1 MLCEAVSKTFKGNY
15 SYRFQEICIGVLS
28 LCNSKSLKE
37 GVCVHSPIIKLGL
50 QDDFYLNNNLLSL
63 YAKCFGVDHAR
74 HFFDEMPYKDVVSWT
89 GILSAYVRNEN
100 HEQALEL
107 FGSMISFGHY
117 PNEFTL
123 SSVLR
128 SCSAI
133 GEFECG
139 TRIQAYMVK
148 NGFDSNPVLASALI
162 GLYSKC
168 GFIEEAYANF
178 AYMGRGDTIS
188 WTTMISSLVQAH
200 KWSQALQLY
209 IRMVEAGPAGVPP
222 NEFTFVKLL
231 AASSALG
238 LSYGKLVHA
247 HMILLGIELNVI
259 LKTALVDMYS
269 KCQRMEDAVKAL
281 NQTPERDVF
290 IWTTIIS
297 GFIRNMKVREAIA
310 ALQEMEMSET
320 VPNNFTYSTIL
331 NACSSILS
339 LELGK
344 QVHSRVIMAG
354 LKDDISVGNALVD
367 MYMKCSNLIEDAL
380 RVFRV
385 MTSQNVITWTS
396 LIAGFA
402 EHGFAQDSFQYFEEM
417 RAVGLKPNSFTLS
430 SMLAACSTIKSHF
443 QTRKLHGYIIKT
455 KADRNSV
462 VGNALVDAY
471 AGLGMVD
478 DAWCV
483 IRNMSHRDAIT
494 YTSLASRMNQMGHH
508 DRALNIIRHM
518 NNDNVK
524 MDGFSLA
531 SFLSASAGLGSTVA
545 GKQLHCFSVKSG
557 LGCWLSVSNS
567 LVDMY
572 GKCGCI
578 HDAHRAFREI
588 NEPDVASWNG
598 LISGLA
604 SNGNISSALSAF
616 EDMRL
621 VGVKPDSVTFLVVL
635 FACSHGGLVDL
646 GLEHFHSM
654 RDTHGIAPQLDHYV
668 CLIDLLGRSGRLE
681 EAMGVMKSM
690 PFRPDALIYKTLLS
704 ASKLHGNVPLGED
717 MARQGL
723 NLDPSDPAFYI
734 LLANLYDRSGRSD
747 LGEKTRRLMK
757 ERGLRKSPCQSWME
771 IRNQVHLFTAG
782 DRSHPQINEIN
793 EKIGSLKAEFQCR
806 GYIYRDNGDAY
817 YHSEKLAV
825 AFALLSTPSKTP
837 ILIVKKLRVCTDCH
851 DFVMLVTQVVDRE
864 IIVREGNRIHS
875 FKKGGCSCRG
885 H

>member
-1 MLCEAVSKTFKGNY
+1 MLCKPVTKTFKGNY
-15 SYRFQEICIGVLS
+15 SYRFQEICIGVVS
-28 LCNSKSLKE
+28 SCNSKSLKE

-50 QDDFYLNNNLLSL
+50 QDNFYLNNNLLSL

-107 FGSMISFGHY
+107 FGSMISFGQY

-139 TRIQAYMVK
+139 SRIQAYMIK

-168 GFIEEAYANF
+168 GFIEEAYADF
-178 AYMGRGDTIS
+178 AYMGGGDTVS
-188 WTTMISSLVQAH
+188 WTTMISSLVQAQ

-209 IRMVEAGPAGVPP
+209 IDMVEAGVLP

-238 LSYGKLVHA
+238 LSCGKLVHG

-290 IWTTIIS
+290 LWTAIIS

-310 ALQEMEMSET
+310 ALQEMEMSGS

-354 LKDDISVGNALVD
+354 LKDDIYVGNALVD
-367 MYMKCSNLIEDAL
+367 MYMKCSNLIDDAL

-402 EHGFAQDSFQYFEEM
+402 EHGFAQDSFQSFEEM

-430 SMLAACSTIKSHF
+430 SMLATCSTIKSHC
-443 QTRKLHGYIIKT
+443 QATKLHGYIIKT
-455 KADRNSV
+455 KADRDSA

-478 DAWCV
+478 EAWRV
-483 IRNMSHRDAIT
+483 IRNLSHRDAIT
-494 YTSLASRMNQMGHH
+494 YTSLASRINQMGHH

-518 NNDNVK
+518 NNDDVK

-531 SFLSASAGLGSTVA
+531 CFLSASAGLGSMGA

-567 LVDMY
+567 LVDLY

-588 NEPDVASWNG
+588 NVPDVASWNG

-604 SNGNISSALSAF
+604 SNGYISSALSAF

-621 VGVKPDSVTFLVVL
+621 ARVKPDSVTFLLVL
-635 FACSHGGLVDL
+635 FACSHGGLVEL

-668 CLIDLLGRSGRLE
+668 CLIDLLGRAGRLE
-681 EAMGVMKSM
+681 EATGVMKTM

-723 NLDPSDPAFYI
+723 NLDPSDPAFYM

-747 LGEKTRRLMK
+747 LGEKTRRLMS
-757 ERGLRKSPCQSWME
+757 ERGLMKSPCQSWME

-782 DRSHPQINEIN
+782 DRSHPRINEIN
-793 EKIGSLKAEFQCR
+793 EEIGSLITDFKRR
-806 GYIYRDNGDAY
+806 GYIYRDNGDTA

-837 ILIVKKLRVCTDCH
+837 ILIVKKLRICKDCH
-851 DFVMLVTQVVDRE
+851 NFVMLVTQVVDRE
-864 IIVREGNRIHS
+864 IIVREGNRVHS
-875 FKKGGCSCRG
+875 FRKGGCSCRG
-885 H
+885 YS